1 MIGVIERIKNSVL
14 LKCSTLNEKLIS
26 KDLIILIDKSI
37 YQFAETLSNMVSN
50 NLYANENDIRDNTTE
65 IIKNLII
72 KKIKRKLFID
82 SLALQITNDSF
93 IEDYVNEKIDIKKIE
108 KKYIKELN
116 NNKNSNQL
124 NMTEDLNL
132 TEIMQKLDL
141 YVEKEVINSVKENTF
156 LVNSIRDLLREVKK
170 NLETSL
176 KTMIEN
182 ADLEYLSILM
192 NELNIEVPRQELKE
206 ENVEIERD
214 SDIMYNAIDE
224 QVSIEKTSKFEKY
237 DDMTLYNKMILCLN
251 TKEENLLR
259 KEKKNNKRREE
270 IDELL
275 SKTNKN
281 IEANIDRE
289 NALSQ
294 RKLELNA
301 KEIELNSKLSEAEV
315 IFLNIKP
322 LIKGLNKIKEDKSS
336 ITGGNNNE

>member
-26 KDLIILIDKSI
+26 KDLNTLIDKSI
-37 YQFAETLSNMVSN
+37 YHFAETLSSMVSN
-50 NLYANENDIRDNTTE
+50 GSYANENDIRDNTTL
-65 IIKNLII
+65 IIKNLIV

-108 KKYIKELN
+108 KSYIKELN

-141 YVEKEVINSVKENTF
+141 YVEKEIINGLKENSF
-156 LVNSIRDLLREVKK
+156 LVNSIRD
-170 NLETSL
+170 SL
-176 KTMIEN
+176 KEIKSELENSLKAMIEN
-182 ADLEYLSILM
+182 TDLEYLNIL
-192 NELNIEVPRQELKE
+192 ISELKE
-206 ENVEIERD
+206 ELKRDSEIKLEQKIEIEGESD
-214 SDIMYNAIDE
+214 SMFEAHEEVAVNVAN
-224 QVSIEKTSKFEKY
+224 KFEKY

-251 TKEENLLR
+251 TKEENLSR
-259 KEKKNNKRREE
+259 KEKKIEKRKEE

-281 IEANIDRE
+281 IEANIERE

-322 LIKGLNKIKEDKSS
+322 LIKGLNKIKEDKAA
-336 ITGGNNNE
+336 GGNYNE